1 MSYRAK
7 NHELKTYG
15 QAKKVKKTTQV
26 AENVL
31 DEEQQLD
38 AALKLHE
45 ETDQQINRA
54 FKIVLPIIA
63 FLIAAIAANM
73 PIYSFIATFVMSTV
87 AFLAVGIKKH
97 NILAWVAVLASYAI
111 IDNLLSYGT
120 LNPSGLSRHLGTM
133 LIFLA
138 LIHFTRPYLGKW
150 VVRSKLKQ
158 QEKSSS

>member
-1 MSYRAK
+1 MAFRAK

-15 QAKKVKKTTQV
+15 TPKKVKRSNEQQKMLSEQ
-26 AENVL
+26 
-31 DEEQQLD
+31 QQLD
-38 AALKLHE
+38 NALKLHE

-138 LIHFTRPYLGKW
+138 LIHYMRPFFGKW